1 MSLPSQLPILEPA
14 APLLAWLSHSERIPR
29 AVRRQADFYQFFAT
43 TIFPLLEAYQ
53 ERLSF
58 RTALRKISIPE
69 VTQMNPSGH

>member
-1 MSLPSQLPILEPA
+1 
-14 APLLAWLSHSERIPR
+14 
-29 AVRRQADFYQFFAT
+29 VRRQADFYQFFAT